1 MHPAYAL
8 SALPVTPGAQR
19 FHLQARPWHETG
31 SPSRPCVLK
40 PCTSFSTT
48 YTDLHIA
55 TGEPAGDLW
64 RAEDHDYSP
73 NSDKSA
79 RTNAALISLVRNE
92 EMEDLVKTMKD
103 IERTWNNKF
112 NYPYIFFNDVPFT
125 EEFKKKTQEVTKA
138 KCQYGMVTLEFLITA
153 PAGRS

>member
-1 MHPAYAL
+1 M
-8 SALPVTPGAQR
+8 
-19 FHLQARPWHETG
+19 
-31 SPSRPCVLK
+31 
-40 PCTSFSTT
+40 
-48 YTDLHIA
+48 HIA

-138 KCQYGMVTLEFLITA
+138 KC
-153 PAGRS
+153 